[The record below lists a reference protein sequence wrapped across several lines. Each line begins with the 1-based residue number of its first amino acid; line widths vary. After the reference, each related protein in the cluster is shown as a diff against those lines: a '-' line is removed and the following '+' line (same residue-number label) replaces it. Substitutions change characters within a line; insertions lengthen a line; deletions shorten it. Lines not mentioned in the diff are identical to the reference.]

1 MATSPRSAAIRDW
14 GSPMT
19 PGVRVVKREPK
30 KIFIYLSIYLSIY
43 LYCVTL
49 IAEYY
54 AQGCRRWRKARAY
67 LDIPGIY
74 MWNHRCRKATAKPHT
89 LRRMF
94 FFFFFFFF
102 FHINILSSAGL
113 EPVQK
118 RYMQLGSKVQLSY
131 SGASYRISTC
141 LSTIL
146 KSNYYSWSTINRD

>member
-1 MATSPRSAAIRDW
+1 MIVDLLNNIRKIMATSPRSAAIRDW

-30 KIFIYLSIYLSIY
+30 KISIYLSIY

-94 FFFFFFFF
+94 CFFFFFFLYKYFVVGWTWTRTEEV
-102 FHINILSSAGL
+102 HAA
-113 EPVQK
+113 
-118 RYMQLGSKVQLSY
+118 R
-131 SGASYRISTC
+131 
-141 LSTIL
+141 
-146 KSNYYSWSTINRD
+146 